1 MHEVRFNPLI
11 NQWIIVAKHRAVRPW
26 RPEEKQTSF
35 QCPFCPGAPELKHLD
50 KWDVV
55 VLPNKYPALIPNPPS
70 VEQEEFSLY
79 TKREARGIA
88 EVVVETPSHEG
99 DLYTLSLDH
108 AVRVVE
114 AYRSE
119 VLKLSSLDFIEYVAV
134 FRNKGKEIGVSL
146 THPHSQIY
154 ALPFIPPR
162 IKQEIES
169 FREYREKTGSCLLCD
184 IVKYELNYKKRLIYS
199 NDEFIVLIPHYAM
212 WPYEV
217 HVYPLKHIKS
227 LRDFNEREIRALA
240 DALRVVTA
248 MYTVL
253 LERDAPYIMAFHDH
267 PAKGS
272 YEYHFHVEF
281 YQPYRDKEKLK
292 YAAGIEWGYWVFTYD
307 GVPEER
313 AVELREACRKT
324 VSLLDDVMGRCFE

>member
-119 VLKLSSLDFIEYVAV
+119 VL
-134 FRNKGKEIGVSL
+134 N
-146 THPHSQIY
+146 
-154 ALPFIPPR
+154 
-162 IKQEIES
+162 
-169 FREYREKTGSCLLCD
+169 
-184 IVKYELNYKKRLIYS
+184 
-199 NDEFIVLIPHYAM
+199 
-212 WPYEV
+212 
-217 HVYPLKHIKS
+217 
-227 LRDFNEREIRALA
+227 
-240 DALRVVTA
+240 
-248 MYTVL
+248 
-253 LERDAPYIMAFHDH
+253 
-267 PAKGS
+267 
-272 YEYHFHVEF
+272 
-281 YQPYRDKEKLK
+281 
-292 YAAGIEWGYWVFTYD
+292 
-307 GVPEER
+307 
-313 AVELREACRKT
+313 
-324 VSLLDDVMGRCFE
+324 